1 MAYTPIKTVK
11 QLLEGILEA
20 VQGVKVLGNVRG
32 TSADLRVTPVGGTVA
47 TVTTVSAVSV
57 VTNQT
62 QIGGYSANNQIPAL
76 MNTAAV
82 LGNINNIKLA

>member
-32 TSADLRVTPVGGTVA
+32 TSADLRVTAVGG
-47 TVTTVSAVSV
+47 TVTTVSG
-57 VTNQT
+57 VTNQA
-62 QIGGYSANNQIPAL
+62 QMGGYSANNHIPAL

-82 LGNINNIKLA
+82 LSNINNIKIT